1 MGKVQW
7 TDLHHQVL
15 KVLKKHKL
23 DRPLMVACSGGL
35 DSVAC
40 LHVLNDLKIPLEVL
54 HVHHG
59 PSKNKYRN
67 KAAKFVKKLAADLG
81 LPFHLAQSKEP
92 LKSEAQMRKF
102 RMTHWKKWQATHV
115 VTLAHH
121 QQDLLETRI
130 IRLIRG
136 TGPDGLKSMD
146 FYQGKL
152 FRPFLNTPKEKLV
165 EYMQSTQKKW
175 VEDPSNLDP
184 SYLRNWL
191 RLFWLKDL
199 ETFRPGSLNRMSESL
214 SHLVNVQPK
223 LDQNIKAISLEDYLS
238 RSSLEQI
245 QMLSVLLKSKGVT
258 EFSLSQLKEV
268 QRQLDKDQKRHS
280 FKCAG
285 VIWKVNA
292 QQITLSQ

>member
-7 TDLHHQVL
+7 TNLHHQTF
-15 KVLKKHKL
+15 KVFKKYKFKK
-23 DRPLMVACSGGL
+23 PLMVACSGGL

-40 LHVLNDLKIPLEVL
+40 LHILNDLKIPLEIL

-59 PSKNKYRN
+59 PIKDEYRN
-67 KAAKFVKKLAADLG
+67 EAAKFVKKLATDLK
-81 LPFHLAQSKEP
+81 LPFHLAQSEGP
-92 LKSEAQMRKF
+92 LHSESQMRKF
-102 RMTHWKKWQATHV
+102 RLIQWKKWRATHV

-146 FYQGKL
+146 LYQGGL
-152 FRPFLNTPKEKLV
+152 FRPFLNSSKEKLV
-165 EYMQSTQKKW
+165 EYMTSNQKLW
-175 VEDPSNLDP
+175 IEDPSNQDP
-184 SYLRNWL
+184 IYLRNWL
-191 RLFWLKDL
+191 RHFWLKDL
-199 ETFRPGSLNRMSESL
+199 ENQRPGSLNRLSESL
-214 SHLVNVQPK
+214 SHLVSTQPK
-223 LDQNIKAISLEDYLS
+223 RLRNIQAISFEEYFS
-238 RSSLEQI
+238 GSSLEQI

-258 EFSLSQLKEV
+258 DFSLSQLKEV

-285 VIWKVNA
+285 VIWQVNA
-292 QQITLSQ
+292 QQITLNQ

>member
-1 MGKVQW
+1 
-7 TDLHHQVL
+7 
-15 KVLKKHKL
+15 
-23 DRPLMVACSGGL
+23 MVACSGGL

-40 LHVLNDLKIPLEVL
+40 LHVLNDLKVPLEVL

-59 PSKNKYRN
+59 PSKNQYRN
-67 KAAKFVKKLAADLG
+67 KAAKFVQQLAADLG
-81 LPFHLAQSKEP
+81 LPFHFAQSQEP

-102 RMTHWKKWQATHV
+102 RLTQWKKWQSTHV

-146 FYQGKL
+146 FYQGGL
-152 FRPFLNTPKEKLV
+152 FRPLLNTPKEKLV
-165 EYMQSTQKKW
+165 KYMHSTQKKW
-175 VEDPSNLDP
+175 MEDPTNLDP
-184 SYLRNWL
+184 IYLRNWL
-191 RLFWLKDL
+191 RHVWLKDL

-214 SHLVNVQPK
+214 SHLVSAQPK
-223 LDQNIKAISLEDYLS
+223 QAHHVNAIAMKDYLS
-238 RSSLEQI
+238 RSRLEQI

-285 VIWKVNA
+285 VIWQVNA
-292 QQITLSQ
+292 QQITLNQ

>member
-7 TDLHHQVL
+7 TDLHHQTL
-15 KVLKKHKL
+15 KVFKAYKFK
-23 DRPLMVACSGGL
+23 RPLMVACSGGL

-40 LHVLNDLKIPLEVL
+40 LHILNDLKIPLEVL

-59 PSKNKYRN
+59 PTHSEYRN
-67 KAAKFVKKLAADLG
+67 EAAKFVKKLASDLKV
-81 LPFHLAQSKEP
+81 PFHLAQSEKP
-92 LKSEAQMRKF
+92 LTSEVQMRKF
-102 RMTHWKKWQATHV
+102 RLIQWKKWRATHV

-146 FYQGKL
+146 VFQGGL

-165 EYMQSTQKKW
+165 EYMTATQKPW
-175 VEDPSNLDP
+175 IEDPSNQDP
-184 SYLRNWL
+184 AYLRNWL
-191 RLFWLKDL
+191 RHFWLKDL
-199 ETFRPGSLNRMSESL
+199 EKQRPGSLNRLSESL
-214 SHLVNVQPK
+214 NHLVSAQPK
-223 LDQNIKAISLEDYLS
+223 RRQNISGISLEEYFTGS
-238 RSSLEQI
+238 RLEQI

-285 VIWKVNA
+285 VIWQVNA
-292 QQITLSQ
+292 QQITLNQ